1 MQAYSPTT
9 DTHYDDWDDLVK
21 ANGYIAT
28 AIFRRGKKIWS
39 WSVGPYSQDDANK
52 ARNRI
57 RYKVKREG
65 RPELELVVIN
75 VRPLWKDI

>member
-21 ANGYIAT
+21 A